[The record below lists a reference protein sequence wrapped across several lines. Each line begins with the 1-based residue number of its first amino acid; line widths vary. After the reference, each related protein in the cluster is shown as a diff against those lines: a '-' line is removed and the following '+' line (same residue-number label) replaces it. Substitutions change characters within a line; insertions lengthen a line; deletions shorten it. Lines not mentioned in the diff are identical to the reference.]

1 VSGNHEVS
9 NEPRTARDIDSIINR
24 VRIRMRVYGALTI
37 YKHEV
42 ERTNLLGRH
51 HRGSTSSQIRSRL
64 LRAIHGVHEV
74 RTAHV
79 PRVFNHRSTLLMMF
93 SAICIFTV
101 SLTIIIF
108 TAVALTD

>member
-1 VSGNHEVS
+1 MSGNHE
-9 NEPRTARDIDSIINR
+9 DSITVGSHRDVGSISSNLYISLR
-24 VRIRMRVYGALTI
+24 VNGMVTI
-37 YKHEV
+37 YMHEV

-64 LRAIHGVHEV
+64 LRAIHGVHGV
-74 RTAHV
+74 YTAHV
-79 PRVFNHRSTLLMMF
+79 PRVPNHRSTLLMMF

-101 SLTIIIF
+101 SLTIIIC

>member
-1 VSGNHEVS
+1 MSGNHE
-9 NEPRTARDIDSIINR
+9 DSITVGSHRDVGSISSNLHISLR
-24 VRIRMRVYGALTI
+24 VNGMVTI
-37 YKHEV
+37 YMHEV

-64 LRAIHGVHEV
+64 LRAIHGVHGV
-74 RTAHV
+74 CTAHV
-79 PRVFNHRSTLLMMF
+79 PRVPNHRSTLLMMF

-101 SLTIIIF
+101 SLTIIIC